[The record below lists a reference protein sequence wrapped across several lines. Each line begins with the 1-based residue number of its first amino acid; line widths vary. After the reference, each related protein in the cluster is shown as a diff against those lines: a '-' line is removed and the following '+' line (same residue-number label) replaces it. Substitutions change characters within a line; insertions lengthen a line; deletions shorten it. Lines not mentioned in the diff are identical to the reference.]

1 MEMFE
6 GCTELRVCVCFVC
19 ASGGCKSVCDYVP
32 NVLCAAI
39 CLLIFFFFSRSH
51 IVACCVCIC
60 LSARFIMHSSKAV
73 FVGGLVCFKP
83 NQFCFRL
90 FILFFP
96 FALIGVRTRRIILS
110 IFDFLFF
117 HSRQQSPFFYSVSF
131 GWSNEQVKK
140 RSIKHLMEKWGKT
153 NEMNNANGTQSANR
167 LNFVSH
173 YSQHKLM
180 K

>member
-90 FILFFP
+90 FILFFS
-96 FALIGVRTRRIILS
+96 FRLDWCENTAHHIVHIWFFVFSLS
-110 IFDFLFF
+110 STVSVFLFRLF
-117 HSRQQSPFFYSVSF
+117 RLIERT
-131 GWSNEQVKK
+131 GEKK
-140 RSIKHLMEKWGKT
+140 KHKTSHGKVRK
-153 NEMNNANGTQSANR
+153 N
-167 LNFVSH
+167 
-173 YSQHKLM
+173 
-180 K
+180 